1 MDRRWRFILAIV
13 LVRPIDISD
22 ASHVCVPRTWNATHS
37 RRLRDSIKPPLIDR
51 IETAS
56 ALMNLPIDYLDMQA
70 SSYMNIVYVRLK
82 SAKRVS
88 NSMGV
93 STSLEDISLPASRML
108 PVAPATKGGS
118 WIDLVESIRLKIGG
132 LRAQGRLL

>member
-37 RRLRDSIKPPLIDR
+37 RRLRDSIKPPLIGR

-70 SSYMNIVYVRLK
+70 SNYMNIVYVRLK

-88 NSMGV
+88 MGV
-93 STSLEDISLPASRML
+93 STSLEDISRSASRML

-118 WIDLVESIRLKIGG
+118 WIDLAASIRLKAAG
-132 LRAQGRLL
+132 LLAQGRLL